1 MMELNESTVDQ
12 IADLEYERLLALA
25 YDTAP
30 TNWEVGISTILALC
44 KEAEIKCERVE
55 RFGSLPELINAYH
68 RAGGDGF
75 PSMFMGRQH
84 ASYLANI
91 DTWAKHMPD
100 LDDEKELRA
109 IRQANQA
116 SGVCWFPTDQGY
128 AMACDGPSLL
138 KLDDEGNLH
147 CAAGPAIAW
156 PNGDSPARSRCP
168 ARARERDQPRADPLP
183 RRDRGLRPPAGR
195 AGRRRGA
202 QRRGS
207 RRWHALSRAD
217 RGRDAPAGTCAVR
230 DWPHVRVTRRRRAHR
245 GGGTCRDLRRER
257 GHLQA
262 HGGAYVKSLCSRLD
276 SRLDSR
282 LWSRLDSRLDSSLYS
297 RLCSRLYSRL
307 CSRLCSRLDSR
318 LDSRLS
324 SRLRGTP

>member
-156 PNGDSPARSRCP
+156 PNGDSLFAWHGQFVPESWI
-168 ARARERDQPRADPLP
+168 
-183 RRDRGLRPPAGR
+183 LRPREVDVRHVLANETNQELIRCLGEIVGFDRLLDELDAEEVHSEEGLVGGTLYRVQIADETRQLARVRCGTGR
-195 AGRRRGA
+195 TFVLPVGDEPTVVAALAATYGVSEATYRRM
-202 QRRGS
+202 
-207 RRWHALSRAD
+207 
-217 RGRDAPAGTCAVR
+217 AVR
-230 DWPHVRVTRRRRAHR
+230 T
-245 GGGTCRDLRRER
+245 
-257 GHLQA
+257 
-262 HGGAYVKSLCSRLD
+262 
-276 SRLDSR
+276 
-282 LWSRLDSRLDSSLYS
+282 
-297 RLCSRLYSRL
+297 
-307 CSRLCSRLDSR
+307 
-318 LDSRLS
+318 
-324 SRLRGTP
+324 

>member
-156 PNGDSPARSRCP
+156 PNGDSLFAWHGQFVPESWIRTPLEVDVRAVLETETNQELIRCLGEIVGFDRLLDELDAEEVHSEEGLVGGTLYRVQIADETRQLARVRCGTG
-168 ARARERDQPRADPLP
+168 RTFVLP
-183 RRDRGLRPPAGR
+183 VGDEPTVVAALAATYGVSEATYRRM
-195 AGRRRGA
+195 
-202 QRRGS
+202 
-207 RRWHALSRAD
+207 
-217 RGRDAPAGTCAVR
+217 AVR
-230 DWPHVRVTRRRRAHR
+230 T
-245 GGGTCRDLRRER
+245 
-257 GHLQA
+257 
-262 HGGAYVKSLCSRLD
+262 
-276 SRLDSR
+276 
-282 LWSRLDSRLDSSLYS
+282 
-297 RLCSRLYSRL
+297 
-307 CSRLCSRLDSR
+307 
-318 LDSRLS
+318 
-324 SRLRGTP
+324 